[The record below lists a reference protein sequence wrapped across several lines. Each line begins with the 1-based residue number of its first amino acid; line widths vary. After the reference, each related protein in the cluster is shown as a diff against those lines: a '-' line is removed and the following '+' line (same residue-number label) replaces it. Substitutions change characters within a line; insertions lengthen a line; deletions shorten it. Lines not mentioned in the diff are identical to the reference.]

1 MLMAS
6 VVGGVGRKMKNSQKG
21 ENGFFIL

>member
-1 MLMAS
+1 MAS